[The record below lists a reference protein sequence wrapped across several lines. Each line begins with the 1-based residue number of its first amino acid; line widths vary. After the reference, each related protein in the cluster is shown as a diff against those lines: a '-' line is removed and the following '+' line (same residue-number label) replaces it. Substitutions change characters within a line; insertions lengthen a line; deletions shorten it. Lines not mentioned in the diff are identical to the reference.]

1 MVRYEDIKL
10 TPSDALEIFLKE
22 YPGRNVKKIE
32 LDRKSHSYVYKVKGY
47 DDEKKYKLYINP
59 DDGSI
64 IELKE
69 KINRKIIKDLNKD
82 NTEKIQNLVDK
93 SLKDAGEGSILDE
106 WSLEMDKGLLI
117 LEVEID
123 LKNGNDV
130 EYLYD
135 LESEKLL
142 KRYT

>member
-1 MVRYEDIKL
+1 MVRYENIKL